1 MAMAADMEVVDDGEQ
16 WTLEHLFY
24 GERAED
30 EMPDADTVHR
40 LLDEYHQ
47 TWCMRDVTPQ
57 IVGSRIF
64 KVLRIPLDRVGLTW
78 KDIHDQFAKDFI
90 RWRKLD
96 RWTKAH
102 GIHTEGPIRNQLRDI
117 QQVYKMVRQFLI
129 ANNTI
134 CVRMRNGIP
143 GAADV
148 LPDEQRNNA
157 DVMGGQTLVDVDES
171 KLKSWQ
177 DSFLKLRSVLAGE
190 NFRRAGKQFLTRSV
204 TASGL
209 ETQAFE
215 PAMDITTFIDDNT
228 RYDDNFDAWLV
239 HTALGG
245 THDQMI
251 KYMTERPLAEA
262 PDIEENCHLRS
273 YEGDAYGRGAVIYDA
288 ATDMAWPYATKSD
301 WDIMEKR
308 VNAIRKLVYRD
319 DKHFVTKP
327 TAEDVC
333 VVHLKTMFR
342 YDIFAETEEL
352 VQDNEMCF
360 LQRTWYE
367 VEAFEC
373 YGKKY
378 QLSDYR
384 LVAYMQ
390 RAFPDDGDD
399 EPGVWGRSWQRAV
412 GNCYSI
418 GSRWKRCDARPHDG
432 TEIYCDALANAL
444 RTRTEFEEGEVAVFR
459 AVTDIPSDAFILTG
473 EDVYFRQ
480 AGTLTKLAVRNAD
493 AFTRLERFP
502 LGDEFL
508 RENVLDDVT
517 IHETH
522 YIKNVHGHVWVPLYS
537 QERKRRYRLDMETW
551 VALGGTEERVH
562 RRSFVIVK
570 PYAGQRWM
578 QVAFPPEGFQLL
590 SVSDAIGDTLRANL
604 FQGESCLPQE
614 MAKTL
619 ALSATVYVRVNDL
632 LFLPITSGCTR
643 TRYMRVHT
651 GRNWRDC
658 PTPQFDKIYDSQ
670 SFCMHDKFM
679 LWGQKGRT
687 LFMVH
692 EFDTYQTTFIIIGY
706 GGTGKS
712 TIMIVMQKFWPVH
725 LRGILSSNIE
735 QKFGMSQVLNK
746 GKTRAIYCNEVS
758 EELQLVQE
766 EWQTSCSGEE
776 GSFAVKHEAPW
787 VGVCKA
793 HHFWVGNAFPK
804 HWKNNNNQ
812 VSRRLCGV
820 LMDTPIQPRDGNVM
834 EEIDKIMD
842 VVQRKMVLAYFDM
855 VDQYGTIDPMSRP
868 ERLPPAFEAFYK
880 NGRGLSNPVELFID
894 ESLGVKFYIRL
905 GVDAEGRGLM
915 METHLFRDEYLAW
928 RGKRSDFTRIPSV
941 SSDKYMP
948 PLRERGIYE
957 LTSKKIR
964 TSDGNG
970 GYVIKTTNV
979 LCGIAL
985 CGVEP
990 PEPVHD

>member
-1 MAMAADMEVVDDGEQ
+1 MAMAVDMEVVEGDG

-24 GERAED
+24 GARAED
-30 EMPDADTVHR
+30 EIPAADDVRR
-40 LLDEYHQ
+40 LLSEYHHV
-47 TWCMRDVTPQ
+47 WCMQDVTPQ
-57 IVGSRIF
+57 TVGRRIF
-64 KVLRIPLDRVGLTW
+64 NVLRIPDDRTGLTW
-78 KDIHDQFAKDFI
+78 KNIHDQFLQDFI

-96 RWTKAH
+96 RWAKAH
-102 GIHTEGPIRNQLRDI
+102 DIHTEGDVRDQLRDI

-134 CVRMRNGIP
+134 CVRMRHGIP

-148 LPDEQRNNA
+148 LPDEERNNG

-177 DSFLKLRSVLAGE
+177 ESFLKLRSVLAGE

-215 PAMDITTFIDDNT
+215 PAMEITTFIDDNT

-239 HTALGG
+239 HTAMGG

-273 YEGDAYGRGAVIYDA
+273 YEGDALGRGAVIYDA
-288 ATDMAWPYATKSD
+288 ATDMAWPYAMKSY
-301 WDIMEKR
+301 WGFMEAR
-308 VNAIRKLVYRD
+308 VNEIRKLVYQD
-319 DKHFVTKP
+319 DKHLVTKP
-327 TAEDVC
+327 SAEDVC
-333 VVHLKTMFR
+333 VVHLKTAFR
-342 YDIFAETEEL
+342 YDTFAEAEEL
-352 VQDNEMCF
+352 VQGNDMCF
-360 LQRTWYE
+360 LQRVWYE
-367 VEAFEC
+367 AEPFEC
-373 YGKKY
+373 YGTNY

-390 RAFPDDGDD
+390 RAFPDGGDD

-412 GNCYSI
+412 GQ
-418 GSRWKRCDARPHDG
+418 P
-432 TEIYCDALANAL
+432 TENMTEL
-444 RTRTEFEEGEVAVFR
+444 RTRSSLAVE
-459 AVTDIPSDAFILTG
+459 A
-473 EDVYFRQ
+473 
-480 AGTLTKLAVRNAD
+480 LTK
-493 AFTRLERFP
+493 LERFP
-502 LGDEFL
+502 LSDEFL
-508 RENVLDDVT
+508 RENVLDDV
-517 IHETH
+517 IMETH
-522 YIKNVHGHVWVPLYS
+522 YVKNASGQVWVPLYS
-537 QERKRRYRLDMETW
+537 QERKCRHRMDMETW
-551 VALGGTEERVH
+551 VALGGKEERVH
-562 RRSFVIVK
+562 RRSFAIVK
-570 PYAGQRWM
+570 PYTGQRWM
-578 QVAFPPEGFQLL
+578 QVASPPEGFELL
-590 SVSDAIGDTLRANL
+590 SVTDEAGDTLRANL
-604 FQGESCLPQE
+604 FRGESCLPLE
-614 MAKTL
+614 MATTL
-619 ALSATVYVRVNDL
+619 ALTATVYVRVNDL
-632 LFLPITSGCTR
+632 LFVPVADGCTR

-670 SFCMHDKFM
+670 AFCAHDKFM

-687 LFMVH
+687 LFTVH

-712 TIMIVMQKFWPVH
+712 TIMLVMQKLWPVH

-746 GKTRAIYCNEVS
+746 GKSRAIYCNEVS
-758 EELQLVQE
+758 EDLQLVQE

-787 VGVCKA
+787 VGTCKA

-834 EEIDKIMD
+834 EEIDRIMD

-868 ERLPPAFEAFYK
+868 DRLPPAFHKFYN
-880 NGRGLSNPVELFID
+880 NGRGLSNPVEMFLEECNGEKFDIYI
-894 ESLGVKFYIRL
+894 GVHPQWN
-905 GVDAEGRGLM
+905 RGLM
-915 METHLFRDEYLAW
+915 METHVFRDEYIAW
-928 RGKRSDFTRIPSV
+928 RATRSDLVRIPSV
-941 SSDKYMP
+941 SADKYMP
-948 PLRERGIYE
+948 PLRERGISE
-957 LTSKKIR
+957 LPKTKIR
-964 TSDGNG
+964 IRTGDGPND
-970 GYVIKTTNV
+970 YTIKTTNV
-979 LCGIAL
+979 LTGIAL
-985 CGVEP
+985 CGVEL
-990 PEPVHD
+990 PELV

>member
-1 MAMAADMEVVDDGEQ
+1 MAADMEVVEGGEP

-24 GERAED
+24 GARAED
-30 EMPDADTVHR
+30 EIPEADDVRR
-40 LLDEYHQ
+40 LLSEYHQ
-47 TWCMRDVTPQ
+47 VWCMQDVTPQ
-57 IVGSRIF
+57 TVGRRIF
-64 KVLRIPLDRVGLTW
+64 NVLRIRDDRTGLTW
-78 KDIHDQFAKDFI
+78 KDIHDRFLQDYI
-90 RWRKLD
+90 RWRKLE
-96 RWTKAH
+96 RWAKWH
-102 GIHTEGPIRNQLRDI
+102 SIDTEGDIRDQLRDI
-117 QQVYKMVRQFLI
+117 QQIYKMVRQFLV

-134 CVRMRNGIP
+134 CVRMRMGIA

-148 LPDEQRNNA
+148 LPNEERNNA

-177 DSFLKLRSVLAGE
+177 DSFLRLRSVLAGA
-190 NFRRAGKQFLTRSV
+190 NYRRAGKNFLTRSV
-204 TASGL
+204 TASNL

-215 PAMDITTFIDDNT
+215 TAMEIAFFIDDNT

-239 HTALGG
+239 HTAVGG

-273 YEGDAYGRGAVIYDA
+273 YEGDALGRGAVIYDA
-288 ATDMAWPYATKSD
+288 ATDMAWPYAMKSY
-301 WDIMEKR
+301 WGFMEER
-308 VNAIRKLVYRD
+308 VNEIRKLVYQD

-327 TAEDVC
+327 SPEDVC
-333 VVHLKTMFR
+333 VVHLKTPFR
-342 YDIFAETEEL
+342 YDTFAEAEEL
-352 VQDNEMCF
+352 VQGNETCF
-360 LQRTWYE
+360 LQCAWYE
-367 VEAFEC
+367 AGAFEC
-373 YGKKY
+373 YGKQY

-390 RAFPDDGDD
+390 RAFPDGGDD

-412 GNCYSI
+412 GEPTANM
-418 GSRWKRCDARPHDG
+418 
-432 TEIYCDALANAL
+432 TELCTRSSLAVEA
-444 RTRTEFEEGEVAVFR
+444 
-459 AVTDIPSDAFILTG
+459 
-473 EDVYFRQ
+473 
-480 AGTLTKLAVRNAD
+480 LTK
-493 AFTRLERFP
+493 LERFP
-502 LGDEFL
+502 LSDEFL
-508 RENVLDDVT
+508 RENVLDDV
-517 IHETH
+517 IMETH
-522 YIKNVHGHVWVPLYS
+522 YVKNASGQVWVPLYS
-537 QERKRRYRLDMETW
+537 QERKCRYRMDMETW
-551 VALGGTEERVH
+551 VALGGKEERIH

-578 QVAFPPEGFQLL
+578 QIASPPEGFQLL
-590 SVSDAIGDTLRANL
+590 SVSDAIGDTLLANL
-604 FQGESCLPQE
+604 LNGESCLSEE

-619 ALSATVYVRVNDL
+619 ALTETVYVRVNDL
-632 LFLPITSGCTR
+632 LIVPITDGCMR

-658 PTPQFDKIYDSQ
+658 PTPQFDRIYDCQ
-670 SFCMHDKFM
+670 TFCMHDKFM

-712 TIMIVMQKFWPVH
+712 TIMIVMQKLWPVH

-746 GKTRAIYCNEVS
+746 GKARAIYCNEVS

-787 VGVCKA
+787 VGTCKA

-834 EEIDKIMD
+834 EEIDRIMD

-868 ERLPPAFEAFYK
+868 ERLPPAFEKFYN
-880 NGRGLSNPVELFID
+880 NGRGLSNPVEMFIEECNGEQFD
-894 ESLGVKFYIRL
+894 IYI
-905 GVDAEGRGLM
+905 GIHPQWNRGLM
-915 METHLFRDEYLAW
+915 METHVFRDQYLAW
-928 RGKRSDFTRIPSV
+928 RATRSDLKRIPSV
-941 SSDKYMP
+941 EADKYMP
-948 PLRERGIYE
+948 PLRERGISE
-957 LTSKKIR
+957 LSKRKIR

-970 GYVIKTTNV
+970 GYTIKTTNV
-979 LCGIAL
+979 LTGIAL
-985 CGVEP
+985 CNVEP
-990 PEPVHD
+990 PELV

>member
-1 MAMAADMEVVDDGEQ
+1 MATAADMEVVEDGER

-30 EMPDADTVHR
+30 EMPDVDDVR
-40 LLDEYHQ
+40 SLLDEYHQ

-57 IVGSRIF
+57 TVGSRIF
-64 KVLRIPLDRVGLTW
+64 QVLRIPLNRVGLTW

-96 RWTKAH
+96 RWTKVH
-102 GIHTEGPIRNQLRDI
+102 EIHTEGPIRDQLRDI

-215 PAMDITTFIDDNT
+215 PALEITTFIDDNT

-239 HTALGG
+239 HTAAGG

-288 ATDMAWPYATKSD
+288 ATDMAWPYAMKSY
-301 WDIMEKR
+301 WGIMEAR
-308 VNAIRKLVYRD
+308 VNEIRKLVYRD
-319 DKHFVTKP
+319 DKHLVTKP
-327 TAEDVC
+327 SPEDVC
-333 VVHLKTMFR
+333 VVHLKAAFR
-342 YDIFAETEEL
+342 YDTFAEAEEL
-352 VQDNEMCF
+352 VKDNEMCF
-360 LQRTWYE
+360 LQRAWYE
-367 VEAFEC
+367 AEAFEC
-373 YGKKY
+373 YGKEY
-378 QLSDYR
+378 QLTDYR

-390 RAFPDDGDD
+390 RAFPDGADD

-412 GNCYSI
+412 VE
-418 GSRWKRCDARPHDG
+418 P
-432 TEIYCDALANAL
+432 TENMTEL
-444 RTRTEFEEGEVAVFR
+444 RTRS
-459 AVTDIPSDAFILTG
+459 P
-473 EDVYFRQ
+473 
-480 AGTLTKLAVRNAD
+480 LAVESM
-493 AFTRLERFP
+493 TKLERFP
-502 LGDEFL
+502 LSDEFL
-508 RENVLDDVT
+508 RENVLDDA
-517 IHETH
+517 ILETH
-522 YIKNVHGHVWVPLYS
+522 YVKNSSGHVWVPLYS
-537 QERKRRYRLDMETW
+537 QERKHRYRMDMETW
-551 VALGGTEERVH
+551 VALGGKEERVH

-578 QVAFPPEGFQLL
+578 QVASPPEGFQLL
-590 SVSDAIGDTLRANL
+590 SVSDAVGDTLRANL
-604 FQGESCLPQE
+604 LQGESCLPQE

-632 LFLPITSGCTR
+632 LFVPITDGCTR

-687 LFMVH
+687 LFTVH

-758 EELQLVQE
+758 EDLQLVQE

-787 VGVCKA
+787 VGVCLA

-868 ERLPPAFEAFYK
+868 ERLPPAFRAFYN
-880 NGRGLSNPVELFID
+880 NGRGLSNPVELFIE

-905 GVDAEGRGLM
+905 GVDPDWGRGLM
-915 METHLFRDEYLAW
+915 METHVFRDEYIAW
-928 RGKRSDFTRIPSV
+928 RGTRSDLTRIPSV

-948 PLRERGIYE
+948 PLRERGIKE
-957 LTSKKIR
+957 LTKVKIR

-970 GYVIKTTNV
+970 GYTIKTTNV

-990 PEPVHD
+990 PELVYD